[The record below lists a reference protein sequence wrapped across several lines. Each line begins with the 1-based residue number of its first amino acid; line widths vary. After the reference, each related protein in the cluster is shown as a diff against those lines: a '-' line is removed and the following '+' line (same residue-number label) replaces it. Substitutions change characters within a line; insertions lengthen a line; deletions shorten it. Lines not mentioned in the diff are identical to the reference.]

1 VRQKRVLLDAN
12 VRWHNENRLALS
24 LPAMSALFCRN
35 TGHWV
40 TLALITPQ
48 ASIAMNDPHRLA
60 EAVRT
65 ACLDT
70 ALRAYEDAGIS
81 GLCHEGRWEFAV
93 QAMRGMDLDAVIR
106 QAAET
111 PDRGA

>member
-1 VRQKRVLLDAN
+1 LLDASF
-12 VRWHNENRLALS
+12 RWHDEVWLDWSRHGIAGTALPDYRAPGYAWPQRHANRLL
-24 LPAMSALFCRN
+24 
-35 TGHWV
+35 
-40 TLALITPQ
+40 
-48 ASIAMNDPHRLA
+48 MNDPHRLA

-65 ACLDT
+65 ACIDA
-70 ALRAYEDAGIS
+70 ALRAHEDAGIS

-93 QAMRGMDLDAVIR
+93 QAMRGIDLDAVIR